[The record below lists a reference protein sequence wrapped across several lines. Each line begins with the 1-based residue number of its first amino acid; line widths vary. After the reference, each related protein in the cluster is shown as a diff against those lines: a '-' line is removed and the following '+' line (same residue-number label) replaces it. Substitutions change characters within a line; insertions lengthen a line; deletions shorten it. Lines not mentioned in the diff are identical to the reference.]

1 MGFIGI
7 LKAAKPME
15 YVEWKIRKTISE
27 NWSLKFREKVEE
39 GSQQRKSR
47 NQRGI
52 EEVRAK
58 PYQDYNKIML
68 RRIKW
73 MNISNA
79 VKRSR
84 KMRLE

>member
-7 LKAAKPME
+7 LKAAKPMKC
-15 YVEWKIRKTISE
+15 VEWKIRKTIFE

-47 NQRGI
+47 NQRRI
-52 EEVRAK
+52 KEIRAK
-58 PYQDYNKIML
+58 PYQDYNKIIL

-73 MNISNA
+73 MNIWNA
-79 VKRSR
+79 IKRSR